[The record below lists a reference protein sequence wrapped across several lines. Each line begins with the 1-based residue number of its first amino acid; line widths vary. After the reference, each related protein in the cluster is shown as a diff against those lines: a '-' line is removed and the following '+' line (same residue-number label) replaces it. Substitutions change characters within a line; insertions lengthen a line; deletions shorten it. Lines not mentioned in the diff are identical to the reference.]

1 MVNRNVLEFEKTVDV
16 PVGAAQVVL
25 ALCILDQVDL
35 LAALDRIAI
44 WNQNDFAELADDVA
58 RVGVADGRVVFHLLV
73 KSKVLMRF
81 ANHEW
86 SNRFFNLLLFHHRL
100 GCTCDLSHFRLW
112 CLLCLSFISVF
123 SDFLLS

>member
-1 MVNRNVLEFEKTVDV
+1 MNFDVLELEKTINV

-35 LAALDRIAI
+35 LADLDRIAI
-44 WNQNDFAELADDVA
+44 WNQNDLTEWADDVA
-58 RVGVADGRVVFHLLV
+58 RVGVANSRIIFHLLV
-73 KSKVLMRF
+73 KMKVLMRF

-86 SNRFFNLLLFHHRL
+86 SDRFFNLLLFNHRL
-100 GCTCDLSHFRLW
+100 GYMCDLSHFRLW